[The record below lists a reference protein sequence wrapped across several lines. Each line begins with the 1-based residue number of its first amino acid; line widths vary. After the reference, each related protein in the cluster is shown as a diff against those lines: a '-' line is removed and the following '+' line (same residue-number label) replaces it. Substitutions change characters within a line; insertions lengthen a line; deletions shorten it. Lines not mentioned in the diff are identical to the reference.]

1 MTARTSAGAAST
13 VMLDSVRS
21 AMAGRLPVDLQQGA
35 AQREQAEP
43 EGRHRDDTQDGGH
56 GATTGPGQERG
67 VSWVGGALAA
77 SSASICSASLSASA
91 VSVAAPA
98 SALVVAGA
106 ATSADATGVGVR
118 SVKHNEHQVAADVT
132 RAPHA
137 EQ

>member
-67 VSWVGGALAA
+67 GELGRGRTGGELGEHLLGQPLGLRR
-77 SSASICSASLSASA
+77 ICL
-91 VSVAAPA
+91 
-98 SALVVAGA
+98 LY
-106 ATSADATGVGVR
+106 TSD
-118 SVKHNEHQVAADVT
+118 
-132 RAPHA
+132 
-137 EQ
+137 